1 MTTPRQGTVFMSKVF
16 LSFQEE
22 VVAAVLMKKVV
33 LPKNIP
39 DNMLRALEVSSS
51 NQSNDMHV
59 LRKSLTAVNDKLA
72 HQSNQ
77 SLWANNILDALVKS
91 FLAQEQQ
98 LRIQRETIESM
109 QQAIDAMAR
118 QLRLQGPV
126 AQGNPGNLSYSRQS
140 GIPGPGYLGY
150 TGIST
155 PAPGFLPHLGP
166 FPGHQSPMPKQKQS
180 KLVQNRALVAIQ
192 PSHSGSSSQ
201 DSSIVLPTRPSS
213 ELERLLS
220 TRPQGMPVLES
231 HQPESASGSGPLTE
245 AGISASVQRPSAPP
259 RETWF
264 TWTTHH
270 SSTKSIFEEYQRYK
284 SELATRL
291 EPGDGGKHRLKQKRR
306 QSDATEKHVSDIR
319 IISTEVD
326 ILKDKVGQEKGGSIS
341 AEQAL
346 SHAFEEMDTLVKFN
360 SNKNIFSFAQAR
372 TFCGK
377 TAKEREEE
385 RKSNQ

>member
-59 LRKSLTAVNDKLA
+59 LRKSLTAVNDTLA

-77 SLWANNILDALVKS
+77 SLWANNILDALAKS

-118 QLRLQGPV
+118 QLRLQGSV
-126 AQGNPGNLSYSRQS
+126 APGNPGNLSYSRQS

-201 DSSIVLPTRPSS
+201 VSSI
-213 ELERLLS
+213 
-220 TRPQGMPVLES
+220 
-231 HQPESASGSGPLTE
+231 
-245 AGISASVQRPSAPP
+245 
-259 RETWF
+259 
-264 TWTTHH
+264 
-270 SSTKSIFEEYQRYK
+270 
-284 SELATRL
+284 
-291 EPGDGGKHRLKQKRR
+291 
-306 QSDATEKHVSDIR
+306 
-319 IISTEVD
+319 
-326 ILKDKVGQEKGGSIS
+326 EKGGSIS

-360 SNKNIFSFAQAR
+360 SNKNMFSFAQAR

-385 RKSNQ
+385 RKSNL

>member
-1 MTTPRQGTVFMSKVF
+1 MSKVF
-16 LSFQEE
+16 LSFQED
-22 VVAAVLMKKVV
+22 VVAAALMKKVV

-39 DNMLRALEVSSS
+39 DYMLRALEVSRS
-51 NQSNDMHV
+51 NQSNDMHI

-77 SLWANNILDALVKS
+77 SLWANNILDALAKS
-91 FLAQEQQ
+91 FLAQKQQ

-118 QLRLQGPV
+118 QLRLQGSV
-126 AQGNPGNLSYSRQS
+126 APGNPGNLSYLRQS

-155 PAPGFLPHLGP
+155 PGFLPHLGP
-166 FPGHQSPMPKQKQS
+166 FPGNQSPMPKQKQS

-192 PSHSGSSSQ
+192 PSHSGSTPQ

-231 HQPESASGSGPLTE
+231 HQPESASGSGSLTE

-270 SSTKSIFEEYQRYK
+270 SSTKSIFEEYQRCK

-291 EPGDGGKHRLKQKRR
+291 EPGDGGMHRLKQKRR

-326 ILKDKVGQEKGGSIS
+326 ILKDKLE
-341 AEQAL
+341 
-346 SHAFEEMDTLVKFN
+346 
-360 SNKNIFSFAQAR
+360 
-372 TFCGK
+372 
-377 TAKEREEE
+377 
-385 RKSNQ
+385 